1 MFINLLFN
9 FKIFFVM
16 RKATILG
23 LIGGGLALIGAGIA
37 AYKNRDKIER
47 LADKIVARL
56 KEKKLIQ
63 GVDE

>member
-1 MFINLLFN
+1 
-9 FKIFFVM
+9 M

-63 GVDE
+63 EVNE